1 MFKRRRNPKAVVA
14 LVLILFTL
22 GVIIAERTLFS
33 TIVAIAK
40 ARAVQT
46 AVITINSA
54 VREHLA
60 ESGVGYQ
67 DLVHLHK
74 DRDGRIVM
82 MQADTLQITE
92 MAAGFAMTTEQAM
105 RELERDSFSIP
116 LGQVFGSQLL
126 AAYGPKIPV
135 RIIPV
140 GAVEVDMVDRFEAA
154 GINQTRH
161 RIYLDLDSSVRI
173 VVPWQQTEVEIATR
187 VPLVENVLVGEVPD
201 TFVTL
206 DGGLL
211 GAGFVKLMQ
220 DGSLK

>member
-1 MFKRRRNPKAVVA
+1 MFRKRRSPKVIVA
-14 LVLILFTL
+14 LILITITL
-22 GVIIAERTLFS
+22 GVAVAERTLFS

-46 AVITINSA
+46 TVITINNA

-60 ESGVGYQ
+60 ESGAGYQ
-67 DLVHLHK
+67 DLVQLHK

-82 MQADTLQITE
+82 MQANTLQIAE
-92 MAAGFAMTTEQAM
+92 MAAGFALNSEKAM
-105 RELERDSFSIP
+105 RDLERDRFTIP
-116 LGQVFGSQLL
+116 LGQVLGSQLL
-126 AAYGPKIPV
+126 AAYGPQIPV
-135 RIIPV
+135 RIMPV

-187 VPLVENVLVGEVPD
+187 VPLVENVLVGPVPD

-211 GAGFVKLMQ
+211 GAGLAYFAEP
-220 DGSLK
+220 

>member
-1 MFKRRRNPKAVVA
+1 MFKRRRNPKTVVA

-60 ESGVGYQ
+60 GSGVDYQ
-67 DLVHLHK
+67 DLVQLHK

-82 MQADTLQITE
+82 MQADTLQIAE
-92 MAAGFAMTTEQAM
+92 MAAGFAMTSEQAM

>member
-1 MFKRRRNPKAVVA
+1 MAIVA
-14 LVLILFTL
+14 LILIFFTL

-33 TIVAIAK
+33 TILAIAK

-46 AVITINSA
+46 TVITINSA
-54 VREHLA
+54 VREHLV

-67 DLVHLHK
+67 DLVQLHK

-82 MQADTLQITE
+82 MQANTLQITE
-92 MAAGFAMTTEQAM
+92 MAAGFAMTSEEAI
-105 RELERDSFSIP
+105 RGLERDSFSIP

-126 AAYGPKIPV
+126 ATYGPKIPV
-135 RIIPV
+135 RVIPV
-140 GAVEVDMVDRFEAA
+140 GAVEVEMVDRFEAA

-220 DGSLK
+220 EGSLK

>member
-1 MFKRRRNPKAVVA
+1 MVSVA
-14 LVLILFTL
+14 LVLTILTL
-22 GVIIAERTLFS
+22 GMVGAERALFS

-46 AVITINSA
+46 AVITINTA

-67 DLVHLHK
+67 DLVQLHK

-82 MQADTLQITE
+82 MQANTLQITG
-92 MAAGFAMTTEQAM
+92 MAAGFALSSEKAM
-105 RELERDSFSIP
+105 RDLERDRFSIP
-116 LGQVFGSQLL
+116 VGQVLGSQLL
-126 AAYGPKIPV
+126 AAYGPQIPV

-140 GAVEVDMVDRFEAA
+140 GAVEVDMVDRFETA

-161 RIYLDLDSSVRI
+161 RIYLDLASSVRI

-211 GAGFVKLMQ
+211 GSGFVKLMQ
-220 DGSLK
+220 DAAQ